1 MFFTAPLAWGFN
13 GFAGSRP
20 GTAAG
25 YFLTRPN
32 INGLLA
38 KGSGDAER
46 VVIEDGID
54 LNIAFFHGVSFW
66 HGYGIGNLND
76 DTPNEDKQQ
85 DDNC

>member
-1 MFFTAPLAWGFN
+1 LCA
-13 GFAGSRP
+13 

-54 LNIAFFHGVSFW
+54 LNIAFSMGFLSGTVMA
-66 HGYGIGNLND
+66 LE
-76 DTPNEDKQQ
+76 T
-85 DDNC
+85 

>member
-1 MFFTAPLAWGFN
+1 LCA
-13 GFAGSRP
+13 

-25 YFLTRPN
+25 YFLTRQN

-54 LNIAFFHGVSFW
+54 LNIAFSMGFLSGTVMA
-66 HGYGIGNLND
+66 LE
-76 DTPNEDKQQ
+76 T
-85 DDNC
+85 